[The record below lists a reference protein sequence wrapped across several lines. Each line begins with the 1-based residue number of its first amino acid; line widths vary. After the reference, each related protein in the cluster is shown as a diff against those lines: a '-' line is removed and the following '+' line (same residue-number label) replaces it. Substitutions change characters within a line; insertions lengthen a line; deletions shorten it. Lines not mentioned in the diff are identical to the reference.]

1 MDYAREVSDEMDI
14 YLYMHENNIGI
25 DQAKYWIAR
34 MEIMRKRC

>member
-1 MDYAREVSDEMDI
+1 MDYAREVSDEIDI
-14 YLYMHENNIGI
+14 YHYMDENGIGI